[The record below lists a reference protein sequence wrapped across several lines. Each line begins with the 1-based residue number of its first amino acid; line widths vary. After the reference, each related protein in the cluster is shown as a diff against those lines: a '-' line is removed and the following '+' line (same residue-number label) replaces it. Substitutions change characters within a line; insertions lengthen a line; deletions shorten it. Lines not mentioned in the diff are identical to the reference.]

1 MRSEVMRRR
10 DWCAVWLLV
19 IACSPGGEGGG
30 QAVVAREPAQPP
42 PMASG
47 GSGGSDLAPNPNSQ
61 GDLFGSGSDLAC
73 PSGCAFRE
81 EPLLDEGVSEAD
93 IAPFAASS
101 EFQSGSVCVLEPQ
114 LSTAE
119 LPGALFPR
127 NWLRPRFRWA
137 SSGGETLWEIRM
149 QTPDQPD
156 ELRAYTRYDEWAIPK
171 DVWRK
176 MRDIKTPITV
186 TIRGVGPGGGI
197 SGARGDFQIAPVDA
211 GGSLVFW
218 ATTSSVVDYAQAS
231 SRLLGFSLGDEAKG
245 TDTDE
250 AVGPTLTAAEVT
262 TGNVPGEDGAKPRGF
277 YACGD
282 PARPTC
288 TAQPNN
294 PACCNPTGFEFG
306 AVECVGCHISTPDG
320 KAVLFTDNWPWN
332 KVAASIEPETRGALP
347 ATVTPYAANLL
358 KQPWLG
364 MQAMSPAFFST
375 EPGGQRILITSYG
388 TEAAG
393 DATPRTPW
401 DPRFANG
408 QGPTRHQLAWFDLAA
423 DDPTNPIPEQ
433 IPPDP
438 PLPGQQQNIYQVRD
452 QRAAAVGNARGTGF
466 GLLTT
471 AGEQRSAVTPAW
483 SHSGAT
489 IAYVSTDVSS
499 TDGHPDWTANEA
511 DIFTVSYNNRAGGTV
526 TPLRGAADE
535 NYLEYYPD
543 YSADDAFITFVRAPN
558 PSPQARGRCVPRQD
572 GNGIVTPCPPA
583 DLGEN
588 PDGPYYNRNGEIYI
602 VPSAGGEPIRLI
614 ANDPVSC
621 TAETSRGSINS
632 WPKWSPRVARDEAGG
647 KTYYFL
653 MFSSG
658 RSFPGAFELPRA
670 RLTPNIS
677 NKSSQLYM
685 AAIVVD
691 DATQAVTTYPAV
703 YLWNQN
709 ITVDAQGNGRSE
721 PTSNLTPAWDDFS
734 IPPVRVERPP
744 PR

>member
-1 MRSEVMRRR
+1 MRQRR
-10 DWCAVWLLV
+10 WSAVWLLV
-19 IACSPGGEGGG
+19 AACSPGGDGGDGTVVGG
-30 QAVVAREPAQPP
+30 QFGDGNPSANNDN
-42 PMASG
+42 SG
-47 GSGGSDLAPNPNSQ
+47 GSGGSDSAPNPMMD
-61 GDLFGSGSDLAC
+61 GDLFGNDSDLAC
-73 PSGCAFRE
+73 PSGCAFTAQ
-81 EPLLDEGVSEAD
+81 PLLDEGVNAAD
-93 IAPFAASS
+93 ITPFAAST
-101 EFQSGSVCVLEPQ
+101 EFQSGGLCVLEPQ
-114 LSTAE
+114 LSTAD

-127 NWLRPRFRWA
+127 NWLRPRFRWT
-137 SSGGETLWEIRM
+137 SSGGEKLWEIRLH
-149 QTPDQPD
+149 TEELPED
-156 ELRAYTRYDEWAIPK
+156 LRAYTRYSEWLIPK

-176 MRDIKTPITV
+176 MRDLKKPITV
-186 TIRGVGPGGGI
+186 TIRGLGAGGAM
-197 SGARGDFQIAPVDA
+197 SGTRGNFEIAPVDA

-218 ATTSSVVDYAQAS
+218 ATTSSLVDYLQAS
-231 SRLLGFSLGDEAKG
+231 SKLQGFTLGDEAKG

-250 AVGPTLTAAEVT
+250 GVGPTLNAAEVQT
-262 TGNVPGEDGAKPRGF
+262 ANVPGEDGAKPRGF
-277 YACGD
+277 YSCGD

-320 KAVLFTDNWPWN
+320 KAVLFTDNWPWD
-332 KVAASIEPETRGALP
+332 KVAASIEPDTRGALP

-375 EPGGQRILITSYG
+375 APGGQRILITTYG
-388 TEAAG
+388 TEPAG
-393 DATPRTPW
+393 DQTARTPW

-408 QGPTRHQLAWFDLAA
+408 QGPARHQLAWFDLAA
-423 DDPTNPIPEQ
+423 NDPTNPIPEE

-438 PLPGQQQNIYQVRD
+438 AIQGQQQSIYQVRD
-452 QRAAAVGNARGTGF
+452 LRAAAVARARNTSW
-466 GLLTT
+466 GLIATI
-471 AGEQRSAVTPAW
+471 GEQRSAVTPAW
-483 SHSGAT
+483 SQLGAT
-489 IAYVSTDVSS
+489 VAYVSTDVSS
-499 TDGHPDWTANEA
+499 TDGHPDWTANAA
-511 DIFTVSYNNRAGGTV
+511 DIFTVPYNNHAGGNV
-526 TPLRGAADE
+526 TALQGASDP
-535 NYLEYYPD
+535 NFLEYYPD

-558 PSPQARGRCVPRQD
+558 PSPGAIGRCVPQQD
-572 GNGIVTPCPPA
+572 ANGLVTACPA
-583 DLGEN
+583 VDLGEN
-588 PDGPYYNRNGEIYI
+588 PDGPYYNRNGEIFI
-602 VPSAGGEPIRLI
+602 VPSAGGTPIRLS

-621 TAETSRGSINS
+621 SGESARGSINS
-632 WPKWSPRVARDEAGG
+632 WPKWSPRVAKDEVGG

-658 RSFPGAFELPRA
+658 RSYPGAFELPRA

-691 DATQAVTTYPAV
+691 NATQQVTTYPAV

-709 ITVDAQGNGRSE
+709 ITVDAQGNGRTE

>member
-1 MRSEVMRRR
+1 M
-10 DWCAVWLLV
+10 
-19 IACSPGGEGGG
+19 ACSPGGEGGS
-30 QAVVAREPAQPP
+30 ATVVNPGSPAPSP
-42 PMASG
+42 DVSNNG
-47 GSGGSDLAPNPNSQ
+47 GSGGSAVAPNPNNQ
-61 GDLFGSGSDLAC
+61 GDDLFGDDLAC
-73 PSGCAFRE
+73 PGGCAFTA
-81 EPLLDEGVSEAD
+81 EPLLDEGVSAAD
-93 IAPFAASS
+93 IAPFAASPD
-101 EFQSGSVCVLEPQ
+101 FQSGSLCVLEPQ

-149 QTPDQPD
+149 QTPDQPA
-156 ELRAYTRYDEWAIPK
+156 ELRAYTRYDEWLIPK

-186 TIRGVGPGGGI
+186 TIRGLGAGGTITGT
-197 SGARGDFQIAPVDA
+197 RGNFEIAPVDA

-231 SRLLGFSLGDEAKG
+231 SKLQGFSLGDEAKG

-250 AVGPTLTAAEVT
+250 GVGPTLNAAEVAT
-262 TGNVPGEDGAKPRGF
+262 ANVPGEDGAKPRGF

-288 TAQPNN
+288 TAEPNN

-388 TEAAG
+388 TQPAG
-393 DATPRTPW
+393 DPTPRTPW

-423 DDPTNPIPEQ
+423 NDPANPIPEV

-438 PLPGQQQNIYQVRD
+438 PLAGQQQNIYQVRD
-452 QRAAAVGNARGTGF
+452 QRAAAVANARGTGF
-466 GLLTT
+466 DLLRTT
-471 AGEQRSAVTPAW
+471 GEQRSAVTPAW
-483 SHSGAT
+483 SHSGTT

-511 DIFTVSYNNRAGGTV
+511 DIYTVPYNDKAGGNV
-526 TPLRGAADE
+526 TPLAGASE
-535 NYLEYYPD
+535 PNFLEYYPD
-543 YSADDAFITFVRAPN
+543 FSADDAFITFVRAPR
-558 PSPQARGRCVPRQD
+558 PSTVTRCVPQQ
-572 GNGIVTPCPPA
+572 NAQGIVTPCAPV

-602 VPSAGGEPIRLI
+602 VPSAGGAATRLI

-621 TAETSRGSINS
+621 SGETSRGSINS

-658 RSFPGAFELPRA
+658 RSHPGAFELPRA

-691 DATQAVTTYPAV
+691 NATQQITTYPAV